1 MALSEEER
9 QRIKERL
16 EKVGRL
22 SEEDRPKLTKKQK
35 DLIKEES
42 ERINSYNEANR
53 VNNNDALDIT
63 LPLYLINKLNENG
76 LKTTGDFGFYMDYCK
91 NNGVLSTDDI
101 DKLLDRIP
109 ESKSK
114 LEEAKNNLA
123 KTKSREYMLHNAESI
138 LKDISAIESLVKTQ
152 NYEKRYNPYTDIT
165 GASGLTG
172 FDTDIRA
179 LKNIL
184 NAKAFDKSAEAN
196 IERRKKEVADLKE
209 TIAQEYR
216 KIKDLGTDPSNIE
229 EIKSRTIKFNEL
241 TKGYHNAQNVLD
253 KLIKQSERTSLLSF
267 DDITRAQNLSNQ
279 IYDSLNFAK
288 VYGFSSPE
296 VTALNSSF
304 EKLNYDFSSYRELII
319 NASNIEKEVKK
330 RENELNKLFASLSVN
345 DAGELDL
352 SNVNKVASN
361 PESSKTEELSSEP
374 ITINP
379 AESLNE
385 EEIEEKKVIFIGFN
399 NSIEKIDCFKSI
411 EIGETYTIKEETKD
425 SYAFKEVIGYY
436 LKSSFITEKEFKN
449 MYAPGKTVYL
459 YVPQENVD
467 LIDDELKL
475 NTPYTIKS
483 VNNDKIT
490 FNEISGTYPL
500 MTFVI
505 PETWNYIGYSLTGLK
520 TNDPKF
526 EEKLGDIYYPN
537 KDLNNITIEESPKVG
552 EKLLYFGLLK
562 NRTIPYYP
570 GLTFLEE
577 YTIKEIINVNGNRFF
592 RFNEVDGTYS
602 EESFIT
608 EKEHNKIYNEGM
620 QPGKIVLYNPVNIDK
635 ADSNLRLGAEYLIK
649 EIKGHKLILEN
660 STKEFDIFDFYPCVW
675 KDLVIHNLTGKQ
687 PYEVENFKPIQ
698 SSKYKSELPLLPPQ
712 KDNNDDVYIIYQG
725 GAPKGFEDYYGVL
738 IKGKKYKVVNETDA
752 YYEIKLPNNNT
763 LKILKKYAYLPKE
776 KYEKNNYV
784 IYNGGIEQS
793 INCKIKDYQKL
804 KLGQPYK
811 IIDKTDDG
819 KYYIIEGFE
828 DKKFPA
834 YVFTSLEKW
843 EALGDK
849 ERQQINNKPRP
860 QRVVSEET
868 KNKTFTLTS
877 FAIAI
882 AGLIAFSASP
892 IGMIVGTIS
901 GAAIGSIAYYISKL
915 AKNGKHNK
923 RKKIINTLSQ
933 KINNLF
939 NEVKNNVEEKIKF
952 QKSLNDIID
961 DDLKGE
967 LTKAGLSDGIIE
979 DEIVET
985 DNQAKKI

>member
-1 MALSEEER
+1 MALSEEEK
-9 QRIKERL
+9 QKIKERL
-16 EKVGRL
+16 EKIGRL

-53 VNNNDALDIT
+53 VNNNDALDIS
-63 LPLYLINKLNENG
+63 LPLYLINKLNETG

-109 ESKSK
+109 ENKSK

-123 KTKSREYMLHNAESI
+123 KTKSREYLLHNAESI
-138 LKDISAIESLVKTQ
+138 LENVSAIESLVKTQ

-165 GASGLTG
+165 GSSGLTG

-184 NAKAFDKSAEAN
+184 NAKAFDKSFESN
-196 IERRKKEVADLKE
+196 IERRQKEIADLKE
-209 TIAQEYR
+209 TIAQEYH

-296 VTALNSSF
+296 VTTLNNYF
-304 EKLNYDFSSYRELII
+304 ENLNKDFNSYRELII
-319 NASNIEKEVKK
+319 NAINLEKEVNKI
-330 RENELNKLFASLSVN
+330 ENELNKLFASLCVSG
-345 DAGELDL
+345 GEIDL
-352 SNVNKVASN
+352 SNLNKVASA
-361 PESSKTEELSSEP
+361 PEPIKTEKPET
-374 ITINP
+374 ITVNSAENP
-379 AESLNE
+379 KE

-399 NSIEKIDCFKSI
+399 NSIEKVDCFKSI

-425 SYAFKEVIGYY
+425 LYAFKEVIGYY
-436 LKSSFITEKEFKN
+436 PKSSFITEKEFKN

-483 VNNDKIT
+483 VNNDRIT

-520 TNDPKF
+520 TNNPNF
-526 EEKLGDIYYPN
+526 EEKLRKIYYPN
-537 KDLNNITIEESPKVG
+537 QEIKKNQEESPKVG

-577 YTIKEIINVNGNRFF
+577 YTIKEIINVNGNIYYRFEEI
-592 RFNEVDGTYS
+592 NGSYAK
-602 EESFIT
+602 ESFIT

-635 ADSNLRLGAEYLIK
+635 ADSNLRLGAEYIIK

-660 STKEFDIFDFYPCVW
+660 SPKEFDIFDFYPCVW

-698 SSKYKSELPLLPPQ
+698 SSKYKSESPLLPPNEE
-712 KDNNDDVYIIYQG
+712 NNDVYIIYQG

-738 IKGKKYKVVNETDA
+738 TKGKKYKVVNETDS
-752 YYEIKLPNNNT
+752 YYEIKLPDNNT
-763 LKILKKYAYLPKE
+763 LKILKKYAYPFKE
-776 KYEKNNYV
+776 KSEKNNYV
-784 IYNGGIEQS
+784 IYNGEIVTNK
-793 INCKIKDYQKL
+793 NCKIKDYRKL
-804 KLGQPYK
+804 KIGQPYK

-834 YVFTSLEKW
+834 DVFTSLEKW
-843 EALGDK
+843 AALSDK
-849 ERQQINNKPRP
+849 ERQQIKNKPRP
-860 QRVVSEET
+860 QRVVNEET

-877 FAIAI
+877 FALAI
-882 AGLIAFSASP
+882 VGLIAFTASP
-892 IGMIVGTIS
+892 IGMTVATIS

-923 RKKIINTLSQ
+923 RKEIVNALSQ
-933 KINNLF
+933 KLSNLF
-939 NEVKNNVEEKIKF
+939 NDVKDNAEEKIKF

-967 LTKAGLSDGIIE
+967 LTKAGLSKNIIE
-979 DEIVET
+979 GEVVET
-985 DNQAKKI
+985 NKQAKKI

>member
-63 LPLYLINKLNENG
+63 LPLYLINKLNEAG

-114 LEEAKNNLA
+114 LEAAKNNLA

-138 LKDISAIESLVKTQ
+138 LEDISAIESLVKAQ

-172 FDTDIRA
+172 FDTDLRA

-196 IERRKKEVADLKE
+196 IERRKKEAADLKA
-209 TIAQEYR
+209 TIAEEYR

-304 EKLNYDFSSYRELII
+304 EKLNNDFSSYRELII
-319 NASNIEKEVKK
+319 NASNLEKEVKK

-345 DAGELDL
+345 GAGEIDL

-361 PESSKTEELSSEP
+361 SETSKTEALASEP

-379 AESLNE
+379 TESLNE

-399 NSIEKIDCFKSI
+399 NSIEKIDRFKSL

-425 SYAFKEVIGYY
+425 LYTFNEVIGYY
-436 LKSSFITEKEFKN
+436 PKSSFMTEEEFKN

-467 LIDDELKL
+467 LIDDELEL

-483 VNNDKIT
+483 VDNDKIT

-505 PETWNYIGYSLTGLK
+505 PETWNCIGYSLTGLR

-537 KDLNNITIEESPKVG
+537 KDLNNTTIEGSPKVG

-570 GLTFLEE
+570 GLAFLEE

-608 EKEHNKIYNEGM
+608 REEHNKIYNDGIKA
-620 QPGKIVLYNPVNIDK
+620 GKIVLYYPFDTEK
-635 ADSNLRLGAEYLIK
+635 ADPNLRLGAEYVIK
-649 EIKGHKLILEN
+649 EVKDGKIYLEN
-660 STKEFDIFDFYPCVW
+660 SDKEYSIHDFYPCVW
-675 KDLVIHNLTGKQ
+675 KDIVIHNLTGKQ
-687 PYEVENFKPIQ
+687 PYEVENFKLGGEKEQ
-698 SSKYKSELPLLPPQ
+698 TLSPLLPPH
-712 KDNNDDVYIIYQG
+712 KENDDFYVVYKG
-725 GAPKGFEDYYGVL
+725 NAPKGFEDYYAIL
-738 IKGKKYKVVNETDA
+738 NKGQKYKVVDETGI
-752 YYEIKLPNNNT
+752 YYEVELPNNDT
-763 LKILKKYAYLPKE
+763 LKILKSYACPLKE
-776 KYEKNNYV
+776 WQERDSFV
-784 IYNGGIEQS
+784 IYNGKIIKDAE
-793 INCKIKDYQKL
+793 CKIKDYCEL
-804 KLGQPYK
+804 NAGQSYK
-811 IIDKTDDG
+811 IIDTTEDG

-828 DKKFPA
+828 NKKFPISA
-834 YVFTSLEKW
+834 FTPLEKW
-843 EALGDK
+843 ETLSEEEK
-849 ERQQINNKPRP
+849 EQIKNSPKPRK
-860 QRVVSEET
+860 VVNEET
-868 KNKTFTLTS
+868 KVKAFTLTS
-877 FAIAI
+877 FALAI
-882 AGLIAFSASP
+882 AGLIAAEASP
-892 IGMIVGTIS
+892 ALITGLVLS
-901 GAAIGSIAYYISKL
+901 SVAIGSITCYISKL
-915 AKNGKHNK
+915 RKQGKHIE
-923 RKKIINTLSQ
+923 RQEIIKPLVQ
-933 KINNLF
+933 KIKNAYNGI
-939 NEVKNNVEEKIKF
+939 KNNVKEKTKF
-952 QKSLNDIID
+952 KNSLNDIID

-967 LTKAGLSDGIIE
+967 LMTEGLPEEIIE
-979 DEIVET
+979 GEVVDTNEQVK
-985 DNQAKKI
+985 QM